1 MAAGYRTGTRASI
14 NQSGHGARLLCQL
27 PLASQR
33 SPAAG
38 RIRAFPTMLDAQV
51 NDILLLSISGEDQP
65 GLTAG
70 ITAILAA
77 HSVNVLDIGQAVIH
91 ATLSMG
97 VLVEVPGDCDAAG
110 MSQALTSFAQGRG
123 MQARITPVLADSYAR
138 WVQAQGR
145 ARYIITLLARK
156 ITADQ
161 LSRVT
166 AVVSRHDLNIDAISR
181 LSGRIPLG
189 ELPPLSKACV
199 EFSVRGPLQDPDL
212 FRRDLL
218 EVASALEVDLAFQQ
232 DTMYRRN
239 RRLVVFDM
247 DSTLIEAEVIDE
259 LARLAGVGDQVS
271 AITERAMR
279 GEIDFSESFRARI
292 ALLRGLKEEALG
304 QVAAAL
310 KITEGAEHLIAT
322 LRTLGYKTAILSGGF
337 TYFARHLQARLG
349 IDYVHANELDV
360 AGGEVTGRV
369 VGAIVDGPRK
379 AQLLRQLASEQ
390 GIDLQQVIAVGDGA
404 NDLPML
410 SIAGL
415 GIAFRAKPLVKQS
428 ADQSISTLGL
438 DAILYLLGLSDRH
451 QNHAANSR

>member
-1 MAAGYRTGTRASI
+1 M
-14 NQSGHGARLLCQL
+14 
-27 PLASQR
+27 
-33 SPAAG
+33 
-38 RIRAFPTMLDAQV
+38 
-51 NDILLLSISGEDQP
+51 NDILLISISGEDQP

-70 ITAILAA
+70 IAAILAGY
-77 HSVNVLDIGQAVIH
+77 SVNVLDIGQAVIH

-97 VLVEVPGDCDAAG
+97 VLVELPDNCDAQG
-110 MSQALTSFAQGRG
+110 MKDAVKSYAQDCG
-123 MQARITPVLADSYAR
+123 MQTRITTVLPESYAH

-166 AVVSRHDLNIDAISR
+166 AVVSGHGLNIDSITR

-189 ELPPLSKACV
+189 DLPALSKACV
-199 EFSVRGPLQDPDL
+199 EFSVRGPLQDSGA

-218 EVASALEVDLAFQQ
+218 EVAGALDVDLAFQE
-232 DTMYRRN
+232 DNMYRRN

-279 GEIDFSESFRARI
+279 GEIDFSESFRARM
-292 ALLRGLKEEALG
+292 ALLHGLSEDALEKVARG
-304 QVAAAL
+304 L
-310 KITEGAEHLIAT
+310 KITEGAEHLVAT

-349 IDYVHANELDV
+349 IDYIHANELDIADGV
-360 AGGEVTGRV
+360 VTGKV
-369 VGAIVDGPRK
+369 VGAIVDGARK
-379 AQLLRQLASEQ
+379 ADLLRELAAEQ
-390 GIDLQQVIAVGDGA
+390 NIDLQQVIAVGDGA

-428 ADQSISTLGL
+428 AEQSISTLGL
-438 DAILYLLGLSDRH
+438 DAILYLLGLSDRD
-451 QNHAANSR
+451 QSDAAGP

>member
-1 MAAGYRTGTRASI
+1 M
-14 NQSGHGARLLCQL
+14 
-27 PLASQR
+27 
-33 SPAAG
+33 
-38 RIRAFPTMLDAQV
+38 
-51 NDILLLSISGEDQP
+51 NDILLITISGEDQP

-70 ITAILAA
+70 ITVILAE

-97 VLVEVPGDCDAAG
+97 VLVEVPGDSG
-110 MSQALTSFAQGRG
+110 QALVSEAVRSYAQQRG
-123 MQARITPVLADSYAR
+123 MRVRINPVTPDSYGH
-138 WVQAQGR
+138 WLEGQGR

-161 LSRVT
+161 LARVT
-166 AVVSRHDLNIDAISR
+166 AVVSSHGLNIDSINR

-189 ELPPLSKACV
+189 ELPALSKACV
-199 EFSVRGPLQDPDL
+199 EFSVRGPLQDSAA

-218 EVASALEVDLAFQQ
+218 EVAGALEVDLAFQQ
-232 DTMYRRN
+232 DNMYRRN
-239 RRLVVFDM
+239 RRLVAFDM

-259 LARLAGVGDQVS
+259 LATLAGVGVQVA

-279 GEIDFSESFRARI
+279 GEIDFSESFRARV
-292 ALLRGLKEEALG
+292 ALLAGLDEGAL
-304 QVAAAL
+304 QRVASEL
-310 KITEGAEHLIAT
+310 KITEGAEHLIST

-349 IDYVHANELDV
+349 IDYVFANELDI
-360 AGGEVTGRV
+360 ANGEVTGNIK
-369 VGAIVDGPRK
+369 GTIVDGARK
-379 AQLLRQLASEQ
+379 AELLRQLALEE

-415 GIAFRAKPLVKQS
+415 GIAFRAKPLVKKS
-428 ADQSISTLGL
+428 AEQSISTLGL
-438 DAILYLLGLSDRH
+438 DAILYLLGFSDKD
-451 QNHAANSR
+451 QNQT